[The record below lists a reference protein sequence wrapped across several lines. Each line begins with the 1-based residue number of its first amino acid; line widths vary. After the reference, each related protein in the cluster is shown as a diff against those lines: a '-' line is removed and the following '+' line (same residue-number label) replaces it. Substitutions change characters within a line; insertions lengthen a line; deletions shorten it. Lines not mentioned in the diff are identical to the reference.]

1 MSLPLSDTANGI
13 MTALQ
18 FHVATPDDLTRIHCL
33 VESAYRGEESKLG
46 WTTEA
51 HLISGKRIDTDGL
64 LAKITHPDGAVL
76 IATCPDDDTQSI
88 PESKRPI
95 IACCEVARCTPQV
108 AYFGLFAV
116 SPRRQGGGI
125 GRQVLAH
132 AEDYCR
138 RMWGVERLEL
148 RVIPSRQE
156 LVGWYNRRGY
166 SGTGELRPFPFEE
179 LAKVN
184 SVALTDDLHLIML
197 EKDLRVVGAGEGD
210 TRAST
215 KVNASVV

>member
-1 MSLPLSDTANGI
+1 
-13 MTALQ
+13 MTTLQ
-18 FHVATPDDLTRIHCL
+18 FRVATPDDLARIHSL

-125 GRQVLAH
+125 GRQVLAY

-138 RMWGVERLEL
+138 RTWGVEKLEL
-148 RVIPSRQE
+148 SVIPSRQE
-156 LVGWYNRRGY
+156 LVKWYSRRGY
-166 SGTGELRPFPFEE
+166 SGTGELKPFPFEE

-184 SVALTDDLHLIML
+184 SVALTDDLRLMMMG
-197 EKDLRVVGAGEGD
+197 KDLREVGAGEGGVE
-210 TRAST
+210 AP
-215 KVNASVV
+215 KVTLLL